1 MLVDLLIGWY
11 VDQLFAAWLILFC
24 SSVYLSVIL
33 VIDCFFS
40 VLHIAAKLVC
50 ILVGNWACLRVC
62 WLLGYQL
69 AGMMACELVAWVI
82 GGPVLYLCDALFAW

>member
-11 VDQLFAAWLILFC
+11 VDQLFAVWLILFC

-33 VIDCFFS
+33 VIDCFFF

-69 AGMMACELVAWVI
+69 VGQFFTCVMRCLL
-82 GGPVLYLCDALFAW
+82 GS